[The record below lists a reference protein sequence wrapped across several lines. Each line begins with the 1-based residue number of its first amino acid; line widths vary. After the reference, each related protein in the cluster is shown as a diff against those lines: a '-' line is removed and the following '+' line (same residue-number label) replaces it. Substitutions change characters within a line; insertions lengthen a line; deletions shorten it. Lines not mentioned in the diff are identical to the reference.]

1 MISADD
7 LVRTLG
13 VDFAAQPSNTAACL
27 IRWSD
32 GQAVVERLERN
43 VDDDWLVALADQAD
57 KVGLDIPFGWPIDF
71 VSAISA
77 HQEHLPWPSAAP
89 HALRFRRTDLF
100 VQQATGKWPL
110 SVSTDRIGIAAFR
123 AARLLSGQ
131 RVDRTGG
138 GRFVEV
144 YPRAARDR
152 FGFGPDVESLLRA
165 APWLQIAPEHVQM
178 CRDNSHCLDAV
189 IAALATRASAL
200 DLCESI
206 PADDQAAA
214 WQEGWIAL
222 PVEGSLQRLP

>member
-77 HQEHLPWPSAAP
+77 HQEHLGSA
-89 HALRFRRTDLF
+89 RT
-100 VQQATGKWPL
+100 
-110 SVSTDRIGIAAFR
+110 SR
-123 AARLLSGQ
+123 ACFGQ
-131 RVDRTGG
+131 RRGFRSRPNTSRCAAITRTALM
-138 GRFVEV
+138 RS
-144 YPRAARDR
+144 
-152 FGFGPDVESLLRA
+152 SL
-165 APWLQIAPEHVQM
+165 P
-178 CRDNSHCLDAV
+178 
-189 IAALATRASAL
+189 
-200 DLCESI
+200 
-206 PADDQAAA
+206 
-214 WQEGWIAL
+214 
-222 PVEGSLQRLP
+222 